1 MKSFID
7 YLCLIKRYN
16 KDAFEQDPM
25 YRCKIIN
32 QYLFRYI
39 NECKRQGYVPEDAAI
54 YQREKEAYEQK
65 IRHLRF

>member
-7 YLCLIKRYN
+7 YLRLIKRYN
-16 KDAFEQDPM
+16 KEAFEHDQM
-25 YRCKIIN
+25 YRCKMIN

-39 NECKRQGYVPEDAAI
+39 NECKSQGITYDDATI
-54 YQREKEAYEQK
+54 YQKEKELYEQK

>member
-7 YLCLIKRYN
+7 YLKLIKRYN
-16 KDAFEQDPM
+16 KDLFEHDQM
-25 YRCKIIN
+25 YRCKMIN

-39 NECKRQGYVPEDAAI
+39 NECRRQGIKPTDIES
-54 YQREKEAYEQK
+54 YQFEKEQYEQK

>member
-7 YLCLIKRYN
+7 YLKLIKRYN
-16 KDAFEQDPM
+16 KDLFEKDQM
-25 YRCKIIN
+25 YRCKMIN

-39 NECKRQGYVPEDAAI
+39 NECRRQGIKPTDIES
-54 YQREKEAYEQK
+54 YQFEKEQYEQK